1 MELSDV
7 EGVGVWVSSAG
18 CRVGADSADPGDQHE
33 KDVLWDK
40 FRLLYGELKS
50 RISMVALSEI
60 LPMPQVSLER

>member
-33 KDVLWDK
+33 KDVL
-40 FRLLYGELKS
+40 
-50 RISMVALSEI
+50 
-60 LPMPQVSLER
+60 